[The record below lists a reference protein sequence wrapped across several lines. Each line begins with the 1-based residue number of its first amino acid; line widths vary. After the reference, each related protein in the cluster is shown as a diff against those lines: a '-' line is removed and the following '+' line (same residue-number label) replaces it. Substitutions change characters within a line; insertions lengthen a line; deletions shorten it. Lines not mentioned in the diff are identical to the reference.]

1 MVQQG
6 LKGEEK
12 QEEGKVVNNL
22 LQLCE
27 SYFLVSDTWEMFSHP
42 MFSLLLFSETHS
54 GEGHIQDLM
63 TD

>member
-27 SYFLVSDTWEMFSHP
+27 SYFMWDSVLNIWFYFFKV
-42 MFSLLLFSETHS
+42 LFTYF
-54 GEGHIQDLM
+54 
-63 TD
+63 